1 MPQIV
6 SCADSIPTY
15 ISITKKYPEPQICP
29 MITARN
35 LTKNFDGFM
44 ALDGVS
50 FSFEDGEIFGIIGHN
65 GAGKTTLLKIVSGL
79 IAPSSGELFINN
91 VDVVKDP
98 GAIKENLGYLPE
110 ESRLYETMTAEN
122 YLAFFGEIYGL
133 SPQEI
138 RVRSAQLF
146 AALSLEPD
154 GKKIGEFSKGMKRKA
169 AIARSLIHNPDILVY
184 DEATS
189 GLDPMTSRFIA
200 DYLRRLRS
208 DGKTIVL
215 SAHNLYQIEAI
226 CDKVMIL
233 RRGKMVAF
241 GTMKELRDQF
251 GSLTY
256 TIFFSIDNPGKLTG
270 HSKTYRQEEGFSIC
284 EAEDMKELNECTAT
298 IQDAGG
304 CVEKIESRYASLEEM
319 LVKIG
324 K

>member
-1 MPQIV
+1 
-6 SCADSIPTY
+6 
-15 ISITKKYPEPQICP
+15 

-35 LTKNFDGFM
+35 LTKKFDTFT
-44 ALDGVS
+44 ALDDVS
-50 FSFEDGEIFGIIGHN
+50 FAFEDGEIFGIIGHN
-65 GAGKTTLLKIVSGL
+65 GAGKTTLLKIISGL
-79 IAPSSGELFINN
+79 IAPTSGELFIND
-91 VDVVKDP
+91 VDVVKNP
-98 GAIKENLGYLPE
+98 AALKETLGYLPE

-133 SPQEI
+133 SAQEI
-138 RVRSAQLF
+138 QVRSNQLF

-154 GKKIGEFSKGMKRKA
+154 GKKIGEFSKGMKRKV
-169 AIARSLIHNPDILVY
+169 AIARSLIHDPKFLVY

-200 DYLRRLRS
+200 DYLRTLKKE
-208 DGKTIVL
+208 GKTIVL
-215 SAHNLYQIEAI
+215 SAHNLYQVEAV

-241 GTMKELRDQF
+241 GNMSQLRDQF

-256 TIFFSIDNPGKLTG
+256 RIFFSISDPGRLIG
-270 HSKTYRQEEGFSIC
+270 HSKTYRQEEGFYT
-284 EAEDMKELNECTAT
+284 ADAQDMEELNETTGLVAE
-298 IQDAGG
+298 AGG
-304 CVEKIESRYASLEEM
+304 KVEKIESRYPSLEEM

>member
-1 MPQIV
+1 
-6 SCADSIPTY
+6 
-15 ISITKKYPEPQICP
+15 
-29 MITARN
+29 MIIARD
-35 LTKNFDGFM
+35 LTKDFDGFM

-91 VDVVKDP
+91 IDVVKNPVALKAD
-98 GAIKENLGYLPE
+98 LGYLPE
-110 ESRLYETMTAEN
+110 ESRLYETMTAED

-133 SPQEI
+133 SPPEI
-138 RVRSAQLF
+138 RIRSSQLF
-146 AALSLEPD
+146 AALSLDPD
-154 GKKIGEFSKGMKRKA
+154 GKKIGEFSKGMKRKT
-169 AIARSLIHNPDILVY
+169 AIARSLIHNPTYLIY

-189 GLDPMTSRFIA
+189 GLDPMTSRFIT
-200 DYLRRLRS
+200 DYFRRLRS

-215 SAHNLYQIEAI
+215 SAHNLYQVEAI

-256 TIFFSIDNPGKLTG
+256 TIFFSIADPEKLVG
-270 HSKTYRQEEGFSIC
+270 HSRAYRQEEGFFIC
-284 EAEDMKELNECTAT
+284 EAEEMKELNEYTAT
-298 IQDAGG
+298 ITEAGG
-304 CVEKIESRYASLEEM
+304 RIQKIESRYPSLEEM

>member
-1 MPQIV
+1 
-6 SCADSIPTY
+6 
-15 ISITKKYPEPQICP
+15 

-35 LTKNFDGFM
+35 LTKKYEGFT
-44 ALDGVS
+44 ALDDVS

-79 IAPSSGELFINN
+79 VTPTSGELFINDI
-91 VDVVKDP
+91 DVVKNP
-98 GAIKENLGYLPE
+98 IALKENLGYLPE

-133 SPQEI
+133 SPEEI
-138 RVRSAQLF
+138 RVRSNQLF

-154 GKKIGEFSKGMKRKA
+154 GKKLGEFSKGMKRKA
-169 AIARSLIHNPDILVY
+169 AIARSLIHDPNFLVY

-200 DYLRRLRS
+200 DYLRRLKS

-215 SAHNLYQIEAI
+215 SAHNLYQVEAI

-233 RRGKMVAF
+233 KRGKMVAF
-241 GTMKELRDQF
+241 GTMKELREEF
-251 GSLTY
+251 GSMTY
-256 TIFFSIDNPGKLTG
+256 AIFFTIDNPGKLIG
-270 HSKTYRQEEGFSIC
+270 HSKTYRQEEGLYVC
-284 EAEDMKELNECTAT
+284 DAESMGELNECTGL
-298 IQDAGG
+298 IHEAGG
-304 CVEKIESRYASLEEM
+304 KVEKIESRYPSLEEM
-319 LVKIG
+319 LLKIG

>member
-1 MPQIV
+1 
-6 SCADSIPTY
+6 
-15 ISITKKYPEPQICP
+15 

-35 LTKNFDGFM
+35 ITKKYDGFV
-44 ALDGVS
+44 ALDDVS

-79 IAPSSGELFINN
+79 VTPTAGELFINDI
-91 VDVVKDP
+91 DV
-98 GAIKENLGYLPE
+98 IKNPVALKEKLGYLPE
-110 ESRLYETMTAEN
+110 ESRLYETMTVEN

-138 RVRSAQLF
+138 RVRSNQLF
-146 AALSLEPD
+146 AALSLESD
-154 GKKIGEFSKGMKRKA
+154 GKKLGEFSKGMKRKA
-169 AIARSLIHNPDILVY
+169 AIARSLIHDPTFLVY

-200 DYLRRLRS
+200 DYLRRLKS

-215 SAHNLYQIEAI
+215 SAHNLYQVEAI

-241 GTMKELRDQF
+241 GSMKELREQF
-251 GSLTY
+251 GSMTY
-256 TIFFSIDNPGKLTG
+256 SIFFTIDDPGKLIG
-270 HSKTYRQEEGFSIC
+270 HSKTYRQEEGLYVC
-284 EAEDMKELNECTAT
+284 DAESMGELNECTGL
-298 IQDAGG
+298 IHDAGG
-304 CVEKIESRYASLEEM
+304 KVEKIESRYPSLEEM
-319 LVKIG
+319 LLKIG

>member
-1 MPQIV
+1 
-6 SCADSIPTY
+6 
-15 ISITKKYPEPQICP
+15 

-35 LTKNFDGFM
+35 ITKTFDGFT
-44 ALDGVS
+44 ALDDVS
-50 FSFEDGEIFGIIGHN
+50 FSFDDGEIFGIIGHN

-79 IAPSSGELFINN
+79 ISPTSGELLINDI
-91 VDVVKDP
+91 DVVKDP
-98 GAIKENLGYLPE
+98 VALKENLGYLPE

-122 YLAFFGEIYGL
+122 YLMFFGEIYGL

-138 RVRSAQLF
+138 RVRSTQLF

-154 GKKIGEFSKGMKRKA
+154 GKKIGEFSKGMRRKT
-169 AIARSLIHNPDILVY
+169 AIARSLIHDPKFLVY

-215 SAHNLYQIEAI
+215 SAHNLYQVEAI

-241 GTMKELRDQF
+241 GSMKELRDQF

-256 TIFFSIDNPGKLTG
+256 TIFFSIADPEKLLG
-270 HSKTYRQEEGFSIC
+270 HSRTYRKEEGFYIC
-284 EAEDMKELNECTAT
+284 EAEDMKELNE
-298 IQDAGG
+298 ISAGITG
-304 CVEKIESRYASLEEM
+304 SGGTVEKIESRYPSLEEM

>member
-1 MPQIV
+1 
-6 SCADSIPTY
+6 
-15 ISITKKYPEPQICP
+15 

-50 FSFEDGEIFGIIGHN
+50 FEFDDGEIFGIIGHN
-65 GAGKTTLLKIVSGL
+65 GAGKTTLLKIISGL
-79 IAPSSGELFINN
+79 IAPTSGELFINDI
-91 VDVVKDP
+91 DVVKNP
-98 GAIKENLGYLPE
+98 VALKEDLGYLPE

-133 SPQEI
+133 SPKEI
-138 RVRSAQLF
+138 RIRSNQLF

-154 GKKIGEFSKGMKRKA
+154 GKKLGEFSKGMKRKT
-169 AIARSLIHNPDILVY
+169 AIARSLIHEPNFLVY

-200 DYLRRLRS
+200 DYLRTLKKE
-208 DGKTIVL
+208 GKTIVL
-215 SAHNLYQIEAI
+215 SAHNLYQVEAI

-233 RRGKMVAF
+233 KRGKVVAF
-241 GTMKELRDQF
+241 GTMKELREEF
-251 GSLTY
+251 GTLTY
-256 TIFFSIDNPGKLTG
+256 TIFFSIDDAGKLIG
-270 HSKTYRQEEGFSIC
+270 HTRTYRQEEGLFVC
-284 EAEDMKELNECTAT
+284 DAESMSELNECTGL
-298 IQDAGG
+298 IGELGG
-304 CVEKIESRYASLEEM
+304 KVEKIESRYPSLEEM

>member
-1 MPQIV
+1 
-6 SCADSIPTY
+6 
-15 ISITKKYPEPQICP
+15 

-35 LTKNFDGFM
+35 LIKNFDGFM

-50 FSFEDGEIFGIIGHN
+50 FEFEDGEIFGIIGHN
-65 GAGKTTLLKIVSGL
+65 GAGKTTLLKIISGL
-79 IAPSSGELFINN
+79 IAPTSGELFINDI
-91 VDVVKDP
+91 DVVKNP
-98 GAIKENLGYLPE
+98 VALKENLGYLPE

-138 RVRSAQLF
+138 RIRSNQLF

-154 GKKIGEFSKGMKRKA
+154 GKKLGEFSKGMKRKT
-169 AIARSLIHNPDILVY
+169 AIARSLIHEPSFLVY

-189 GLDPMTSRFIA
+189 GLDPMSSRFIA
-200 DYLRRLRS
+200 DYLRTLKKE
-208 DGKTIVL
+208 GKTIVL
-215 SAHNLYQIEAI
+215 SAHNLYQVEAI

-241 GTMKELRDQF
+241 GTMKELREQF
-251 GSLTY
+251 GTLTY
-256 TIFFSIDNPGKLTG
+256 AIFFSIDNAGKLIG
-270 HSKTYRQEEGFSIC
+270 HSKTYRQEEGLFVC
-284 EAEDMKELNECTAT
+284 DAESMTELNECTGL
-298 IQDAGG
+298 IGEAGG
-304 CVEKIESRYASLEEM
+304 KVEKIESRYPSLEEM